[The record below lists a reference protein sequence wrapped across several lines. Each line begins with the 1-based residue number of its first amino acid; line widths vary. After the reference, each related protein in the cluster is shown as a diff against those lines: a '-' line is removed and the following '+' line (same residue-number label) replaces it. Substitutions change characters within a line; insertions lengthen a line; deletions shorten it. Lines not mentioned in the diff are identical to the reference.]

1 MIGIKRDKMGI
12 NKKGSLAQMKTG
24 TMTFC
29 DLAYTIMRCS
39 GLMGVRLCY
48 RKKKK
53 KMKILAD
60 LSFPCSIEFK
70 RQCVSR
76 KTRKGIFICAY
87 WIPFLPGWLCRHK
100 AAYFDM

>member
-53 KMKILAD
+53 REKENSCRL
-60 LSFPCSIEFK
+60 EFS
-70 RQCVSR
+70 V
-76 KTRKGIFICAY
+76 IN
-87 WIPFLPGWLCRHK
+87 
-100 AAYFDM
+100 